1 MPAGAG
7 RPIAQA
13 AQQEQQ
19 IGMLFIIRQPQQSA
33 FIIDAIEV
41 QHASIIAMQAGS
53 PLVQVMHTPSAVA
66 SHLQWA
72 IIML

>member
-1 MPAGAG
+1 
-7 RPIAQA
+7 
-13 AQQEQQ
+13 
-19 IGMLFIIRQPQQSA
+19 MLFIIRQQQQSA

-41 QHASIIAMQAGS
+41 QHASIMVTQAGS
-53 PLVQVMHTPSAVA
+53 PLVQVMHTPSSVA